1 MMGPFEGMS
10 WADSAREIEALGYST
25 LFVPDHFHEGF
36 GPITAMAVAAM
47 ATTTLRV
54 APMVFACDFR
64 HPAVVARELASIDV
78 FSEGRLEVGLGAGY
92 NPLDY
97 SRSGIPMDSP
107 GVRVDRLIEHTA
119 VLRGLFGTDP
129 LTFTG
134 EHYRIETLDGTP
146 KPHRAGGPPI
156 IVAGGGRR
164 LLTFAA
170 TAADIIGV
178 NPSTAAGRGSVAM
191 AQNALAQS
199 IDEKFEWIRAAS
211 AERFDSLEF
220 NAWLSIAEI
229 TDDVGAYEERLTRRW
244 GAPLDDV
251 LASPVVLIGTEAE
264 IAQRLMA
271 RRDRW
276 GYSYTVLQSQSAHA
290 FAPLVQRL
298 SGS

>member
-1 MMGPFEGMS
+1 MGPFEGMS

-290 FAPLVQRL
+290 FAPLVRRL